1 VRRSRGDAVLTPGD
15 IVKRVA
21 LFFVGG
27 SLVVAVLRGFPVTE
41 PNQWYAWG
49 QKQANA
55 VEEWVTGWMGD
66 VPFDELPPVDP
77 IIPTGEP
84 SGKNAGTKAE
94 KSGKGSGDA
103 N

>member
-1 VRRSRGDAVLTPGD
+1 MVWRAKGESVLTPGE

-27 SLVVAVLRGFPVTE
+27 SLVVAVLRGFPVSD

-49 QKQANA
+49 QKQAVA

-84 SGKNAGTKAE
+84 SGKASTTKSD
-94 KSGKGSGDA
+94 KDSGDSK
-103 N
+103 